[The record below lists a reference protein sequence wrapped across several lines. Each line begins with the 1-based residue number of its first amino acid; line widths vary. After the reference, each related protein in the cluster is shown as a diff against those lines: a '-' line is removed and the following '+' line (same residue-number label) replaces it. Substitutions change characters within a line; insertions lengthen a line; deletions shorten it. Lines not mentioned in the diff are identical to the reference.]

1 MRPSPPLTAIP
12 TDDADPSSPSLQE
25 YSNVNRTYN
34 DVAQVLS
41 QYPSLSPR
49 TDVHSTQLPSA
60 IDSSVTRR

>member
-1 MRPSPPLTAIP
+1 MRLPLPLTAIP
-12 TDDADPSSPSLQE
+12 DPTLTIPPPLQE

-49 TDVHSTQLPSA
+49 TDVHSTQLPSPA
-60 IDSSVTRR
+60 IAP

>member
-1 MRPSPPLTAIP
+1 MRLPLPLTAIP
-12 TDDADPSSPSLQE
+12 DPTLTISPPLQE

-49 TDVHSTQLPSA
+49 TDVHSTQLPRPS
-60 IDSSVTRR
+60 DSSVTRR